1 MVKNVQQV
9 VLVAILMLD
18 TVGSPVADPGQIS
31 LGRNQD
37 LPSVS
42 LQVSSYSLPLNSSDN
57 VTSVQGKIVLAVV
70 VTVVLRFVLQLV
82 AAAPCAAQELLG

>member
-1 MVKNVQQV
+1 M
-9 VLVAILMLD
+9 AILMLE

-42 LQVSSYSLPLNSSDN
+42 LKVSSYSFPLNNSDN
-57 VTSVQGKIVLAVV
+57 VTSVQRKIVLAVV

-82 AAAPCAAQELLG
+82 AGAPCAAQELPG